1 MALAY
6 CECQLCFYRWINYF
20 NRYRYASVKFFQD
33 IFKKPIDFY
42 FYIVYT
48 YINERPLNECEVT
61 AMKKINMDNMSKTM
75 RNNLLASGRSFTTN
89 NMYKVEEKDGG
100 FEVVKYV
107 RDGYSGIFENTREFV
122 CEWYW

>member
-1 MALAY
+1 
-6 CECQLCFYRWINYF
+6 
-20 NRYRYASVKFFQD
+20 
-33 IFKKPIDFY
+33 
-42 FYIVYT
+42 
-48 YINERPLNECEVT
+48 
-61 AMKKINMDNMSKTM
+61 M